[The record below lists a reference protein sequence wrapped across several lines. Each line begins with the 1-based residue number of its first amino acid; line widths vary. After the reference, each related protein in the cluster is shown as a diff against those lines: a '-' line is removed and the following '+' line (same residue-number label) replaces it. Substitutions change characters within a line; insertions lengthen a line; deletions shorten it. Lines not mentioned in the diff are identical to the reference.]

1 MLSVDEITKYV
12 ERARRTEDLLDSA
25 VPHAIEA
32 IDFRL
37 MGDGLTSKARA
48 KLVSVRAKLAAWQ
61 LEEIEKKAICDDR

>member
-1 MLSVDEITKYV
+1 MLSADEITKYI
-12 ERARRTEDLLDSA
+12 ERAQRTEELLNIA

-48 KLVSVRAKLAAWQ
+48 KLITMRAKLAAWQ
-61 LEEIEKKAICDDR
+61 LEEIEKRAVCYDK